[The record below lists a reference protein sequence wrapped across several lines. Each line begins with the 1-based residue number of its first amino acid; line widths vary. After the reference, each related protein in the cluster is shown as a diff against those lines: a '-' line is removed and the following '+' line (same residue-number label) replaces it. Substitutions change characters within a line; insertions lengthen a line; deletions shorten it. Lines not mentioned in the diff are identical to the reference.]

1 MVTAERIRHGTF
13 HRGGHAAGLLRG
25 LLGDALEPAD
35 LVSAMDRLD
44 DDHCVRAI
52 TAADALA
59 RFSERLRAVGAGTL
73 AARSPRMPGTAG
85 SRSRAVIATPSRSCR
100 T

>member
-1 MVTAERIRHGTF
+1 MGLFTEADTQLACCAGCSVTRSSRRISCRRWT
-13 HRGGHAAGLLRG
+13 
-25 LLGDALEPAD
+25 
-35 LVSAMDRLD
+35 VSTMTTR
-44 DDHCVRAI
+44 VRAI

-73 AARSPRMPGTAG
+73 AARSPGMPGTAG

>member
-1 MVTAERIRHGTF
+1 M
-13 HRGGHAAGLLRG
+13 GLFTEADTQLASLRG

>member
-1 MVTAERIRHGTF
+1 
-13 HRGGHAAGLLRG
+13 
-25 LLGDALEPAD
+25 
-35 LVSAMDRLD
+35 
-44 DDHCVRAI
+44 VRAI

-59 RFSERLRAVGAGTL
+59 RFSERLRAVGAG
-73 AARSPRMPGTAG
+73 ACVHPGMPGTAG